1 MTFNKLIF
9 FLIQDVLQPEIDLL
23 LKYKA
28 EYKSITGT
36 DYQQAGGAGNNRKD
50 KKKEKEN
57 KAPKQEKPKKEKKAP
72 QQLAAAATTPD
83 DGQKQK
89 QTRLGVEF
97 KKSESLSEWYSQ
109 VNMNP

>member
-1 MTFNKLIF
+1 M
-9 FLIQDVLQPEIDLL
+9 L

-28 EYKSITGT
+28 EYKAITGT
-36 DYQQAGGAGNNRKD
+36 DYQPAGGAGSGRKD

-72 QQLAAAATTPD
+72 QQAAATTPD

-97 KKSESLSEWYSQ
+97 KKSEALSDWYSQ
-109 VNMNP
+109 VCNDEDVYGKFYIYIYI